1 MTLKELLNKQDRFG
15 ATNGMQLTLIQ
26 NGYAIAEMDVEDR
39 HLNGGDVCQGGALFA
54 LGDLALAAVM
64 NSHGQLTFGLEN
76 TISFLH
82 SAVKGDHLIAE
93 AKEKFDHKKIPFC
106 QVDIRNQNGELI
118 ATISGIAYR
127 KKAPMEFDKLM

>member
-1 MTLKELLNKQDRFG
+1 MTLKELLNKDDRF
-15 ATNGMQLTLIQ
+15 AAANGIQLTEVKE
-26 NGYAIAEMDVEDR
+26 GYAKAEMTVEEN

-82 SAVKGDHLIAE
+82 SAVKGDHLTAE
-93 AKEKFDHKKIPFC
+93 AFEKYNHKKIPFC
-106 QVDIRNQNGELI
+106 TVDISNQRGELI
-118 ATISGIAYR
+118 ATLNGVAYR
-127 KKAPMEFDKLM
+127 KNLPMEFDKLD

>member
-1 MTLKELLNKQDRFG
+1 MAVMFARVELSSRWVIWHWL
-15 ATNGMQLTLIQ
+15 L
-26 NGYAIAEMDVEDR
+26 
-39 HLNGGDVCQGGALFA
+39 
-54 LGDLALAAVM
+54 VM